1 MEAQP
6 GEVKTMGV
14 VEHDGSGARTG
25 LETYRSLRREIEDSV
40 LPLAGSLDGRR
51 FTFQA
56 SIHGHQVQLGGYV
69 RIHAGDRVRLGQV
82 TSLHTET
89 QPGPVV
95 ELAMDADAQAGRVEV
110 RFRAARGDGVVLDD
124 SEPFTDAHFERA
136 APADV
141 ETWLGGVPAR
151 GARLPVGELRLAAGV
166 PFALDAAGFGR
177 HTFLCGQSGSGKTY
191 GLGLVLERLFLE
203 TGLRIVVLDP
213 NSDFA
218 RMAETRAAPDAA
230 LAERWRE
237 LAGSIDVRS
246 GDDLRLRI
254 GELEPGLQA
263 AILRLDPIADREEY
277 AEFVAIVDAE
287 RPVDVQALV
296 DSPHPTARALL
307 QRARNLG
314 VTGWSIWAG
323 ERGGSVIGALADAT
337 ARMLVVDLGSLGSRE
352 EQSVVAAGVLA
363 ELWRRRSERR
373 PTLIVIDEAHN
384 VCPAAAEDAITSAAV
399 RDAIAI
405 AAEGRKF
412 GLHLLVSTQRPQKIH
427 ENVLTQCEN
436 LILMRLNAA
445 ADTSFAQSAFSFVPP
460 ELVALAASFRQGEAV
475 VAGGITS
482 HAALIR
488 FGARITREGGADVA
502 SDWARLSDGR

>member
-1 MEAQP
+1 MNVIRQ
-6 GEVKTMGV
+6 
-14 VEHDGSGARTG
+14 DGSATRTG
-25 LETYRSLRREIEDSV
+25 LEAYRSLRRELEEAV

-56 SIHGHQVQLGGYV
+56 SVHDHQVLLGGYV
-69 RIHAGDRVRLGQV
+69 RIQVGDQLRLGQV
-82 TSLHTET
+82 TSLRTEL

-95 ELAMDADAQAGRVEV
+95 ELALEQSSQVGRVEV

-124 SEPFTDAHFERA
+124 SAPFTDARFVRA
-136 APADV
+136 APSDV
-141 ETWLGGVPAR
+141 EAWLDGVAAR
-151 GARLPVGELRLAAGV
+151 GARLPVGRLRLAEGV

-191 GLGLVLERLFLE
+191 GLGLVLERLLLE

-218 RMAETRAAPDAA
+218 RMAETRAGADPAP
-230 LAERWRE
+230 AERWRAV
-237 LAGSIDVRS
+237 AGAIDVRS
-246 GDDLRLRI
+246 GDELRLRI

-263 AILRLDPIADREEY
+263 SILRLDPVADREEY
-277 AEFVAIVDAE
+277 AEFVAIVDKE
-287 RPVDVQALV
+287 RPVDIQALI

-314 VTGWSIWAG
+314 VTRWSIWAG
-323 ERGGSVIGALADAT
+323 ERGGSVIGALADDT

-352 EQSVVAAGVLA
+352 QQAVVAAGVLA

-373 PTLIVIDEAHN
+373 PTLVVIDEAHN
-384 VCPAAAEDAITSAAV
+384 VCPSAADSPVTAGAV

-436 LILMRLNAA
+436 LVLMRLNAA
-445 ADTSFAQSAFSFVPP
+445 ADVAFAQSSFSFVPP
-460 ELVALAASFRQGEAV
+460 ELVGLAASFRQGEAL
-475 VAGGITS
+475 VAGGIAS
-482 HAALIR
+482 HAALMR
-488 FGARITREGGADVA
+488 FGARVAQEGGGDVA
-502 SDWARLSDGR
+502 TDWARGA

>member
-1 MEAQP
+1 MN
-6 GEVKTMGV
+6 V
-14 VEHDGSGARTG
+14 VQHDGAPARTG
-25 LETYRSLRREIEDSV
+25 LETYRSLRRELEDSV

-56 SIHGHQVQLGGYV
+56 SIHRHQVQLGGYV
-69 RIHAGDRVRLGQV
+69 SIQAGGAARLGQI
-82 TSLHTET
+82 TSLRTET

-95 ELAMDADAQAGRVEV
+95 ELSMDASSQAGRVEV

-124 SEPFTDAHFERA
+124 SEPFTDARFEAA

-141 ETWLGGVPAR
+141 EAWLGGVPGR
-151 GARLPVGELRLAAGV
+151 GARLPVGELRLASGV

-191 GLGLVLERLFLE
+191 GLGLVLERLLLE

-218 RMAETRAAPDAA
+218 RMAEPRAGADPA
-230 LAERWRE
+230 LTTRWRE
-237 LAGSIDVRS
+237 LAGAIDVRS
-246 GDDLRLRI
+246 GDALRLRI

-263 AILRLDPIADREEY
+263 SILRLDPVADREEY

-314 VTGWSIWAG
+314 VTGWGIWAR
-323 ERGGSVIGALADAT
+323 ERGGSVLGALAEGS

-352 EQSVVAAGVLA
+352 EQAVVAAGVLA
-363 ELWRRRSERR
+363 DLWRRRSERR
-373 PTLIVIDEAHN
+373 PTLVVIDEAHN
-384 VCPAAAEDAITSAAV
+384 VCPAVAPDAVTAAAV

-436 LILMRLNAA
+436 LVLMRLNAA
-445 ADTSFAQSAFSFVPP
+445 ADVSFAQSAFSFVPP
-460 ELVALAASFRQGEAV
+460 ELLALAASFRQGEAL
-475 VAGGITS
+475 VAGGIAS
-482 HAALIR
+482 HAALMR
-488 FGARITREGGADVA
+488 FGARVAQEGGADVA
-502 SDWARLSDGR
+502 ADWARGA

>member
-1 MEAQP
+1 MN
-6 GEVKTMGV
+6 V
-14 VEHDGSGARTG
+14 VQHDGSPARTG
-25 LETYRSLRREIEDSV
+25 LETYRSLRRELEDAV

-51 FTFQA
+51 FTFQG
-56 SIHGHQVQLGGYV
+56 SLHSHQAQLGGYV
-69 RIHAGDRVRLGQV
+69 RIQAGDQARLGQV
-82 TSLHTET
+82 TSLRTEI

-95 ELAMDADAQAGRVEV
+95 ELAMDSSSPTGRVEV
-110 RFRAARGDGVVLDD
+110 RFRAARGDGVILDD
-124 SEPFTDAHFERA
+124 SEPFTDAPFERA
-136 APADV
+136 GPADV
-141 ETWLGGVPAR
+141 EAWLSGVSTR
-151 GARLPVGELRLAAGV
+151 GARLPVGELRLAPGV
-166 PFALDAAGFGR
+166 PFGLDAAGFGR

-191 GLGLVLERLFLE
+191 GLGLVLERLLLE

-218 RMAETRAAPDAA
+218 RMAEARADADSA
-230 LAERWRE
+230 LAARWRE
-237 LAGSIDVRS
+237 LASAIDVRS

-263 AILRLDPIADREEY
+263 AILRLDPVADREEY

-296 DSPHPTARALL
+296 DSPHPSARALL

-314 VTGWSIWAG
+314 VTRWSIWAG
-323 ERGGSVIGALADAT
+323 DRGGSVLGALAEGT

-352 EQSVVAAGVLA
+352 EQAVVAAGVLA
-363 ELWRRRSERR
+363 QLWRRRSERR
-373 PTLIVIDEAHN
+373 PTLVVIDEAHN
-384 VCPAAAEDAITSAAV
+384 VCPAVAEDAVASSGV

-436 LILMRLNAA
+436 LVLMRLNAQ
-445 ADTSFAQSAFSFVPP
+445 ADVSFAQSAFSFVPQ
-460 ELVALAASFRQGEAV
+460 ELVALAASFRQGEAL

-482 HAALIR
+482 HAALMR
-488 FGARITREGGADVA
+488 FGARVAQEGGADVA
-502 SDWARLSDGR
+502 SDWARG

>member
-1 MEAQP
+1 MNAI
-6 GEVKTMGV
+6 
-14 VEHDGSGARTG
+14 EHEGSATGSGLAI
-25 LETYRSLRREIEDSV
+25 YRSLRRQLEDAV

-56 SIHGHQVQLGGYV
+56 SIHGYQAQLGGYV
-69 RIHAGDRVRLGQV
+69 RIQAGERARLGQV
-82 TSLHTET
+82 TSLRTET

-95 ELAMDADAQAGRVEV
+95 ELAMDSSSQVGRVEV
-110 RFRAARGDGVVLDD
+110 RFRVARGDGVVLDD
-124 SEPFTDAHFERA
+124 AEPFTDAHFERA
-136 APADV
+136 TPAEV
-141 ETWLGGVPAR
+141 EAWLAGVPAR
-151 GARLPVGELRLAAGV
+151 GARLPVGELRLATGV
-166 PFALDAAGFGR
+166 PFGLEAAGFGR

-191 GLGLVLERLFLE
+191 GLGLVLERLLQD

-218 RMAETRAAPDAA
+218 RMAESRAGSDSA

-237 LAGSIDVRS
+237 VAGAIDVRS
-246 GDDLRLRI
+246 GDELRLRI

-277 AEFVAIVDAE
+277 AEFIAIVDAE

-323 ERGGSVIGALADAT
+323 DRGGSVLGALADGT
-337 ARMLVVDLGSLGSRE
+337 ARMLVVDLGSLGSRD
-352 EQSVVAAGVLA
+352 EQAVVAAGVLA

-373 PTLIVIDEAHN
+373 PTLVVIDEAHN
-384 VCPAAAEDAITSAAV
+384 VCPAVAEDAVTSAAV

-436 LILMRLNAA
+436 LVLMRLNAA
-445 ADTSFAQSAFSFVPP
+445 ADVRFAQSAFSFVPP
-460 ELVALAASFRQGEAV
+460 ELVALAASFRQGEAL

-488 FGARITREGGADVA
+488 FGARVSQEGGTDVA
-502 SDWARLSDGR
+502 SDWARG

>member
-1 MEAQP
+1 MN
-6 GEVKTMGV
+6 V
-14 VEHDGSGARTG
+14 VQHDGTAARPG
-25 LETYRSLRREIEDSV
+25 LEAYRSLRRELEESV

-56 SIHGHQVQLGGYV
+56 SVHRHQVQLGGYV
-69 RIHAGDRVRLGQV
+69 SIQAGGRARLGQV
-82 TSLHTET
+82 TSLRTET

-95 ELAMDADAQAGRVEV
+95 ELAMDSTSQSGRVEV
-110 RFRAARGDGVVLDD
+110 RFRAARGDGVILDD
-124 SEPFTDAHFERA
+124 SEPFTDARFEGA
-136 APADV
+136 EPADV
-141 ETWLGGVPAR
+141 AAWLGGAPGR
-151 GARLPVGELRLAAGV
+151 GARLPVGELRLATGV
-166 PFALDAAGFGR
+166 PFSLDAAGFGR

-191 GLGLVLERLFLE
+191 GLGLVLERLLLE

-218 RMAETRAAPDAA
+218 RMAEPRADADSA
-230 LAERWRE
+230 LAERWRA
-237 LAGSIDVRS
+237 LAGAIDVRS

-263 AILRLDPIADREEY
+263 AILRLDPVADREEY

-314 VTGWSIWAG
+314 VTGWKIWAG
-323 ERGGSVIGALADAT
+323 DRGGSVIGALGQGT

-352 EQSVVAAGVLA
+352 EQAVVSAGVLA
-363 ELWRRRSERR
+363 ELWRRRAERR

-384 VCPAAAEDAITSAAV
+384 VCPAVAEGAVTAAAV

-436 LILMRLNAA
+436 LVLMRLNAA
-445 ADTSFAQSAFSFVPP
+445 ADVNFAQSAFSFVPP
-460 ELVALAASFRQGEAV
+460 ELVALAASFRQGEAL
-475 VAGGITS
+475 VAGGIAS
-482 HAALIR
+482 HAALMR
-488 FGARITREGGADVA
+488 FGARVAQEGGADVA
-502 SDWARLSDGR
+502 ADWARG